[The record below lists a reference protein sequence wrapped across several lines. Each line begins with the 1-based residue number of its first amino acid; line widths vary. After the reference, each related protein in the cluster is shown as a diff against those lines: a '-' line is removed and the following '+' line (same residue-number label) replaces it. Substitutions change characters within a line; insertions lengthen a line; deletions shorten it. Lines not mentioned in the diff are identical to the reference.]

1 MKVKLS
7 HFLQW
12 RMNIFLYLILGWSLT
27 KTYIVFLG
35 NIYFLLKRKEKH
47 IIRNAVSKVVA
58 RRGGTVDMEDIIKK
72 VFRGIFSHYYEKLY
86 MAFEH
91 KKRATEFLNRYIQ
104 CGDLVVLHRCL
115 LKGKG
120 VILITGHYG
129 AIEYFPTLLAVNN
142 FNITMIAKFNTR
154 QLKRQVFSQ
163 AEKYK
168 IRLIDGENTGH
179 ILKSA
184 IKDLSENRVLV
195 TQCDEI
201 DEWRPSQKWKTT
213 FLGRVTGLDRTINI
227 IQQRTKAEVVF
238 GILHRY
244 NLFAYKLMMYSY
256 GQISKMLGEKMPLTP
271 GEAVL
276 KVLEQFILVYPEQWY
291 QWEKYPELGDFSIS
305 INNNKKT
312 ETMPL
317 LQPVFGEQY
326 GKLMKG
332 PVF

>member
-12 RMNIFLYLILGWSLT
+12 RMNLFLYLILGWSLT
-27 KTYIVFLG
+27 KTYIFFLG

-47 IIRNAVSKVVA
+47 IIRNAVSEVVA
-58 RRGGTVDMEDIIKK
+58 LRQGTVDMEDVIKK
-72 VFRGIFSHYYEKLY
+72 VFRGIFSHYYEKIY
-86 MAFEH
+86 IAFEN
-91 KKRATEFLNRYIQ
+91 KKRATEFLNRHIQ
-104 CGDLVVLHRCL
+104 CRDLVILHRCL

-129 AIEYFPTLLAVNN
+129 AIEYFPTLLAVND
-142 FNITMIAKFNTR
+142 FDITMIAKFNTR

-179 ILKSA
+179 ILKRA
-184 IKDLSENRVLV
+184 IRDLGKNRVLV

-201 DEWRPSQKWKTT
+201 DEWRPSQKWKTS
-213 FLGRVTGLDRTINI
+213 FLGQVTGLDRTINI

-238 GILHRY
+238 GIIHRY
-244 NLFAYKLMMYSY
+244 NLCEYKLIMYSY
-256 GQISKMLGEKMPLTP
+256 GQMSKLLGEKAPITP
-271 GEAVL
+271 GETVL
-276 KVLEQFILVYPEQWY
+276 KVLEQFIFFHPEQWY
-291 QWEKYPELGDFSIS
+291 QWKKYPELGDFSIS
-305 INNNKKT
+305 VNSHKKS
-312 ETMPL
+312 ETIPIL
-317 LQPVFGEQY
+317 PPVFGEQY
-326 GKLMKG
+326 GDLMKR